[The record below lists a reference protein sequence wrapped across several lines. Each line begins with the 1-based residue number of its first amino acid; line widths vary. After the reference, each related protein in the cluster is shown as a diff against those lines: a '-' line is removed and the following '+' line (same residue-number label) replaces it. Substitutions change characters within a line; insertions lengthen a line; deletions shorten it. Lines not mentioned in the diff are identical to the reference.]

1 MAEHEWA
8 AQVVLTPAVDPQAQI
23 AANIGALL
31 PPRERSE
38 RVKLAFGALG
48 FRTGPVVG
56 NSFSIEGDR
65 GLFERTFHTRL
76 SRDER
81 GSVSIE
87 RGSVSIEHA
96 APSEPTSLPLDR
108 LPKELREALAA
119 VLFSQPP
126 AFGPGHM
133 P

>member
-87 RGSVSIEHA
+87 HA
-96 APSEPTSLPLDR
+96 APSEPMSLPLDR

>member
-87 RGSVSIEHA
+87 HA